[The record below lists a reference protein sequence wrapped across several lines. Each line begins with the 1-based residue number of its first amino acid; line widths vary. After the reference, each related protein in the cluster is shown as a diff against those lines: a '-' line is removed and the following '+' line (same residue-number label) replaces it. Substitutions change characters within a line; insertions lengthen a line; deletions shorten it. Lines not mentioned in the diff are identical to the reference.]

1 MNLSNIDLQTR
12 KKLTKSYP
20 VIIASAPCSG
30 KSAAVETLP
39 PEEKMRTII
48 FDLENKGLP
57 EDLEDEYYKV
67 IKMVSIDS
75 ADRPADH
82 DNVIYKTIE
91 EILPY
96 FRKAVASDKID
107 RIIIDTFTA
116 FVAELER
123 HYVTVSN
130 GYTVWNSYNQQ
141 LHDFFRT
148 IKEETY
154 AHGKLIYVLGHYK
167 PSKDKKDSDA
177 EKFMVVKGNAHY
189 RLVESHFNTVVTIEQ
204 FKFIADNTAEYDS
217 TRIKRS
223 LSPYESKE
231 NSLVELEEDL
241 SK

>member
-1 MNLSNIDLQTR
+1 MTLENLTLQER

-20 VIIASAPCSG
+20 VIIAASPGAG
-30 KSAAVETLP
+30 KSAAVEMLP
-39 PEEKMRTII
+39 DEEKLRTII
-48 FDLENKGLP
+48 FDLENKGQP
-57 EDLEDEYYKV
+57 EDSEDKYYKI
-67 IKMVSIDS
+67 IKLVSIDTS
-75 ADRPADH
+75 PRPVDEG
-82 DNVIYKTIE
+82 NVIYKTVE
-91 EILPY
+91 EIVPY
-96 FRKAVASDKID
+96 FRKAVASEKID

-116 FVAELER
+116 YVAELER

-130 GYTVWNSYNQQ
+130 GFTVWNSYNQQ

-154 AHGKLIYVLGHYK
+154 AHGKLVYVLGHYK
-167 PSKDKKDSDA
+167 PSRDKKDSDA
-177 EKFMVVKGNAHY
+177 EKFMVVKGNAHF

-204 FKFIADNTAEYDS
+204 FKFMADNTAEYDS

-231 NSLVELEEDL
+231 NSLAELEEAL

>member
-1 MNLSNIDLQTR
+1 MTLENIDLQTR
-12 KKLTKSYP
+12 KKMVKSYP
-20 VIIASAPCSG
+20 VIIAASPGAG
-30 KSAAVETLP
+30 KSAAVEMLS
-39 PEEKMRTII
+39 PEDKMRTII
-48 FDLENKGLP
+48 FDLENKGQP
-57 EDLEDEYYKV
+57 EDTEDQYYKV
-67 IKMVSIDS
+67 IKLISIDS
-75 ADRPADH
+75 ETKPADEG
-82 DNVIYKTIE
+82 NVIYKTIDE
-91 EILPY
+91 VLPY
-96 FRKAVASDKID
+96 FRKAIASDKID

-130 GYTVWNSYNQQ
+130 GFSIWNSYNQQ

-154 AHGKLIYVLGHYK
+154 AHGKFVYVLGHYK

-177 EKFMVVKGNAHY
+177 EKFMVVKGTAHY

-204 FKFIADNTAEYDS
+204 FKFMADNTAEYDS

-231 NSLVELEEDL
+231 NSLEELEQAL
-241 SK
+241 TK